1 MKDRL
6 TAKIY
11 AQSLFQLGKEKNVD
25 FAKELTTLTETINSS
40 NDLENVLFLD
50 VFTVEEKADVFKK
63 IADKLSL
70 NSLVINTVLYLI
82 EQKRISLLPLIIT
95 EIIVADDHKKGFIR
109 GTIEGS
115 EASCDQEFVTKVKA
129 YLQERLGKEPI
140 LDYKENDQ
148 ISAGYKVTV
157 EDIQF
162 DASID
167 NQLQKFK
174 QSILG

>member
-1 MKDRL
+1 MKERL
-6 TAKIY
+6 TATVY
-11 AQSLFQLGKEKNVD
+11 AKSLFQLGKEKNID
-25 FAKELTTLTETINSS
+25 FAKELTLLTETINSS
-40 NDLENVLFLD
+40 NELENVLFLD
-50 VFTVEEKADVFKK
+50 VFTADEKTNVFKK
-63 IADKLSL
+63 IAEKLGL
-70 NSLVINTVLYLI
+70 NNLVVNTVLYLI

-95 EIIVADDHKKGFIR
+95 EIIIADDHEKGFIR
-109 GTIEGS
+109 GTIEGN
-115 EASCDQEFVTKVKA
+115 EENCDPDFIAKVKT
-129 YLQERLGKEPI
+129 YLQSKLGKEPV
-140 LDYKENDQ
+140 LDYQKNVG

>member
-1 MKDRL
+1 MKERL

-25 FAKELTTLTETINSS
+25 FAKELTNLTEAINSS
-40 NDLENVLFLD
+40 NDLENLLFLD
-50 VFTVEEKADVFKK
+50 VFTVDEKVDVFKK
-63 IADKLSL
+63 IAEKLSL
-70 NSLVINTVLYLI
+70 DTLVINTVLYLI

-95 EIIVADDHKKGFIR
+95 EIIVADDHEKGFIR
-109 GTIEGS
+109 GTIEGN
-115 EASCDQEFVTKVKA
+115 EANCDQEFVTKVKS
-129 YLQERLGKEPI
+129 YLKERLGKEPI